1 MSNIAA
7 LLKTEII
14 RLSRKTVRQNLAPL
28 QSASG
33 SHRHQLA
40 ALKKQVQAL
49 EREVAALR
57 KQAGKAAAA
66 PVAEEEGGEKHRY
79 SAKGLRSLRARLDL
93 SAEDFGKLI
102 GVTAQSVYN
111 WEAEKTLPRQSQVTA
126 IAGLRGIGKKEVRA
140 RLEKIQAA

>member
-14 RLSRKTVRQNLAPL
+14 RLSRKTVRQTLAPL
-28 QSASG
+28 QSASS

-40 ALKKQVQAL
+40 ELKKQLQAL

-57 KQAGKAAAA
+57 KQAGKAAVAA
-66 PVAEEEGGEKHRY
+66 PVAEEGGEKHRY

-93 SAEDFGKLI
+93 SAEEFGKL
-102 GVTAQSVYN
+102 VDVSAQSVYN
-111 WEAEKTLPRQSQVTA
+111 WEAEKTLPRQSQVAA
-126 IAGLRGIGKKEVRA
+126 IAGLRGIGKKEARA
-140 RLEKIQAA
+140 RLEQTGAD

>member
-1 MSNIAA
+1 MPNIAA
-7 LLKTEII
+7 LLKTEIA
-14 RLSRKTVRQNLAPL
+14 RLSRKTLRQSLAPL
-28 QSASG
+28 QAASS

-66 PVAEEEGGEKHRY
+66 PVEEGSEEKHRY

-93 SAEDFGKLI
+93 SAEDFGRLI
-102 GVTAQSVYN
+102 DVSAQSVYN
-111 WEAEKTLPRQSQVTA
+111 WEAEKTVPRQSQVA
-126 IAGLRGIGKKEVRA
+126 ALAGLRGIGKKEARA
-140 RLEKIQAA
+140 RLEQVTAEG